1 MPKIKRS
8 EIQTFIDVVPSTED
22 YELLGEGVVA
32 GQISY
37 NPNTLEET
45 YIHEDNASFSVESYA
60 PNMPVEQTAITG
72 DAVFDYL
79 DGLRKARAILAAA
92 ETTIVNVW
100 MYESGG
106 PSAYPAEQQAVV
118 ISFEDFGGPGGEAVK
133 INLTLNYSGDPIPG
147 TFNATTG
154 VFTAT

>member
-1 MPKIKRS
+1 MAKIKRS
-8 EIQTFIDVVPSTED
+8 EIQTFIDVAGDES

-45 YIHEDNASFSVESYA
+45 YVHEDNASFSVESYA
-60 PNMPVEQTAITG
+60 PNMPVEMTAVQA
-72 DAVFDYL
+72 DLAFLYL
-79 DGLRKARAILAAA
+79 DAMRKARAILADA

-106 PSAYPAEQQAVV
+106 PTAYPAEQQAVV
-118 ISFEDFGGPGGEAVK
+118 ISFENFGGPGGEAVK
-133 INLTLNYSGDPIPG
+133 MNFTINYDGNPIPG
-147 TFNATTG
+147 TFNASTG
-154 VFTAT
+154 AFTAT